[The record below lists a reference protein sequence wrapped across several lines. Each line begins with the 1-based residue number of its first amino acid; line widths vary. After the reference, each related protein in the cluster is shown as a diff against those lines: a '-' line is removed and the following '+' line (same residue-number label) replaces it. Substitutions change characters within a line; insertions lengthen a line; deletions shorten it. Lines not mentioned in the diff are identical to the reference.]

1 MSERY
6 QLYQGDCLKL
16 LRSIPDSS
24 IDMVLCDLPY
34 GCTRNEWD
42 KPIDLGALWP
52 QYKRVIRRGG
62 GVIAL
67 FGKQR
72 FAIELAASNLK
83 QFRYKIVWQKTNG
96 TDFLNANRKPL
107 SCHEDILVFYDK
119 QPTYNPQKRTGFKP
133 YLKDQLTNSKRRTS
147 NFGEFRPAL
156 YQENKDGS
164 RYPIDVVTYAYS
176 QQNGHT
182 TSKPVPL
189 CEWLIKTYT
198 NEGMTVLDN
207 CMGCGT
213 TGIACMNTGRRFIGM
228 ELNQK
233 FFDMASERIA
243 AAASRLDNQKA

>member
-6 QLYQGDCLKL
+6 QLHQGDCLKL
-16 LRSIPDSS
+16 LRSIPDNS

-34 GCTRNEWD
+34 GVTRNEWD
-42 KPIDLGALWP
+42 KPIDLGALWA
-52 QYKRVIRRGG
+52 QYKRVVRSGG
-62 GVIAL
+62 ALAL

-133 YLKDQLTNSKRRTS
+133 YIKDQFIKSKRCSS
-147 NFGEFRPAL
+147 NLGNFEPRR

-164 RYPIDVVTYAYS
+164 RYPIDVVTYAS
-176 QQNGHT
+176 SLHNGHS

-213 TGIACMNTGRRFIGM
+213 TGIACMNTNRRFIGM

-243 AAASRLDNQKA
+243 AAASRLDNQEA